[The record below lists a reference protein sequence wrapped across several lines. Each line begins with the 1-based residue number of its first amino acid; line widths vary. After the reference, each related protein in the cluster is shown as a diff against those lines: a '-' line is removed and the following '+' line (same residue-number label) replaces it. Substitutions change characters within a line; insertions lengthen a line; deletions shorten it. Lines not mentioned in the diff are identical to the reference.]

1 MLNIDFNNIRPIK
14 GLQMRDL
21 KNSFVSWHVKRKFHV
36 KRNLNA
42 AENQMEAW
50 NVIKFLKMEVLW
62 PGKPNIFVR
71 LLMIHSI
78 NKLIGRL
85 MRR

>member
-14 GLQMRDL
+14 GAA
-21 KNSFVSWHVKRKFHV
+21 NEGFEEFVCQRKFHV